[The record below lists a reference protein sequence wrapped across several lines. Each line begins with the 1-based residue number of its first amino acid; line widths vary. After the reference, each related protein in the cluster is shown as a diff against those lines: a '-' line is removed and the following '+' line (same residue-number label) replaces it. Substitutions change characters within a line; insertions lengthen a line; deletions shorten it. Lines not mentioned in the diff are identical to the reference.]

1 LQLAGFVVVI
11 VMTVSVSSIVHLVSM
26 GNLWEHFDQLRFV
39 GWLVF
44 SQPVICW
51 FGRFGGWSVRQL
63 GTSWSEDS

>member
-11 VMTVSVSSIVHLVSM
+11 AMTVSVSSIVHLVSM
-26 GNLWEHFDQLRFV
+26 GNLWEHFDQLRFF

-51 FGRFGGWSVRQL
+51 FGP
-63 GTSWSEDS
+63 SWFAN